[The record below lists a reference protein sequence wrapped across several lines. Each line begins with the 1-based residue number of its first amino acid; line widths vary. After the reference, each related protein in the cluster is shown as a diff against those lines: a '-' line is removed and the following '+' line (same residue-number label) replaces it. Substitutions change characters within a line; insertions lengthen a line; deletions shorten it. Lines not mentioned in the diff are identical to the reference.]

1 MLTQEEL
8 RAAVPQA
15 LDGIELGNEFGEKH
29 SGRVREL
36 YRQGDRLILIT
47 TDRIAAY
54 EQVVGLI
61 PYRGQVLNQ
70 LSAWWFEKTAD
81 IIPNH
86 LLSVP
91 DPNVTIAHA
100 AEPLPVEVV
109 VRGFITGVTKTSLW
123 YLYEQG
129 DFQPYGIP
137 LPRGLHKND
146 PLPQV
151 IITPTTRASSGEY
164 DQRLSQREIIE
175 QGLVE
180 PDLWRQVES
189 VAKELFTCGQQ
200 LAREAGLILVDTK
213 YEFGLLDDRLVLID
227 ELHTPD
233 SSRYWLADSYMPG
246 ADSNPVH
253 YDKEYLRQWL
263 MEKGYQ
269 GEGRPPKLPPK
280 LVVELASRYISVYE
294 RLTRETFVPAAQP
307 AEERIVNALKGDGRG

>member
-1 MLTQEEL
+1 MLTQDEL

-15 LDGIELGNEFGEKH
+15 LDGVELGHGFGEKR
-29 SGRVREL
+29 SGRVRDL
-36 YRQGDRLILIT
+36 YQQEERLILIT

-70 LSAWWFEKTAD
+70 LSAWWFGKTAD
-81 IIPNH
+81 IISNH

-91 DPNVTIAHA
+91 DPNVTIARTT
-100 AEPLPVEVV
+100 EPLPVVV
-109 VRGFITGVTKTSLW
+109 VARGFITGVTKTSLW

-129 DFQPYGIP
+129 EQQPYGIP
-137 LPRGLHKND
+137 LPSGLRKND

-151 IITPTTRASSGEY
+151 MLTSTSRSTADEP
-164 DQRLSQREIIE
+164 DQLLSRKEIIE

-180 PDLWRQVES
+180 PDLWRQVEAVS
-189 VAKELFTCGQQ
+189 IELFTRGQQ

-233 SSRYWLADSYMPG
+233 SSRYWLAESYMPG
-246 ADSNPVH
+246 EDSNPIH

-263 MEKGYQ
+263 VDKGYL

-294 RLTRETFVPAAQP
+294 RLTGETFVPASQP
-307 AEERIVNALKGDGRG
+307 AEERIMNAL